1 MAKTTF
7 QGVVR
12 SYGGQNKESNVFAGT
27 VVLAA
32 KGILTGNTS
41 VYSAI
46 KNIDNKQNI
55 VLPAGA
61 QIVDVVHAATGA
73 ADKALNLGTT
83 STAGQANSTSIANAL
98 SANGIQS
105 ALVGS
110 DLGTFATT
118 PLTVNSTVYGAG
130 TGSSTTAST
139 TSVII
144 YYVISDNGKPGEVG
158 PGA

>member
-27 VVLAA
+27 VILSA

-41 VYSAI
+41 VYSVV
-46 KNIDNKQNI
+46 KNIDNNQNI

-73 ADKALNLGTT
+73 ASKALNLGTT
-83 STAGQANSTSIANAL
+83 STAGQANSTSIAFAL
-98 SANGIQS
+98 SADGVQS
-105 ALVGS
+105 ALAGN
-110 DLGTFATT
+110 DLGSFAKT
-118 PLTVNSTVYGAG
+118 PLTVNTTVYGAG
-130 TGSSTTAST
+130 TGTSTISST

-144 YYVISDNGKPGEVG
+144 NYIIVDNGQPGEVG
-158 PGA
+158 PA

>member
-27 VVLAA
+27 VILSA

-41 VYSAI
+41 VYSVV
-46 KNIDNKQNI
+46 KNIDNNQNI

-61 QIVDVVHAATGA
+61 QIVDVIHAATGA
-73 ADKALNLGTT
+73 ASKALNLGTT
-83 STAGQANSTSIANAL
+83 STAGQANSTSIAFAL
-98 SANGIQS
+98 SADGVQS
-105 ALVGS
+105 ALVGN
-110 DLGTFATT
+110 DLGSFAKT
-118 PLTVNSTVYGAG
+118 PLTVNTTVYGAG
-130 TGSSTTAST
+130 TGTSTISST

-144 YYVISDNGKPGEVG
+144 NYIIVDNGQPGDVG
-158 PGA
+158 PA

>member
-46 KNIDNKQNI
+46 KNIDNNQNI

-73 ADKALNLGTT
+73 ANKTLNLGTT
-83 STAGQANSTSIANAL
+83 STAGQANSTSLASAL
-98 SANGIQS
+98 SANGVQS
-105 ALVGS
+105 ALDTNVI
-110 DLGTFATT
+110 GTAAIT
-118 PLTVNSTVYGAG
+118 PFTVNTTIFGAG
-130 TGSSTTAST
+130 VSGSTIAST

-144 YYVISDNGKPGEVG
+144 SYIIADNGQPGEVG
-158 PGA
+158 PA

>member
-32 KGILTGNTS
+32 KGILTGNVST
-41 VYSAI
+41 YSAV
-46 KNIDNKQNI
+46 KNIDNNQSI

-73 ADKALNLGTT
+73 AAKALNIGTT
-83 STAGQANSTSIANAL
+83 STAGQANSTSIASAL
-98 SANGIQS
+98 SADGVQS
-105 ALVGS
+105 ALAGN
-110 DLGTFATT
+110 DLGSFAKT

-130 TGSSTTAST
+130 VSGSTIAST

-144 YYVISDNGKPGEVG
+144 YYTISDNGQPGEVG
-158 PGA
+158 PA

>member
-41 VYSAI
+41 VYSAV
-46 KNIDNKQNI
+46 KNIDNNQNI

-61 QIVDVVHAATGA
+61 QIVDVIHAATGA
-73 ADKALNLGTT
+73 ASKALNLGTT
-83 STAGQANSTSIANAL
+83 STAGQANSTSIAFAL
-98 SANGIQS
+98 SADGVQS
-105 ALVGS
+105 ALAGN
-110 DLGTFATT
+110 DLGSFAKT

-130 TGSSTTAST
+130 TGTSTISST

-144 YYVISDNGKPGEVG
+144 NYIIVDNGQPGEVS
-158 PGA
+158 

>member
-12 SYGGQNKESNVFAGT
+12 SYGGQNKESNVFPGT

-32 KGILTGNTS
+32 KGVLTGNTS
-41 VYSAI
+41 VFSAVVG
-46 KNIDNKQNI
+46 IDGGAI

-61 QIVDVVHAATGA
+61 QIVDVIHAATGA

-83 STAGQANSTSIANAL
+83 STAAQAASTSIASAL
-98 SANGIQS
+98 SADGVQS
-105 ALVGS
+105 ALAGN
-110 DLGTFATT
+110 DLGSFAKT
-118 PLTVNSTVYGAG
+118 PLTANSTVFGAG
-130 TGSSTTAST
+130 AGSSSIAST

-144 YYVISDNGKPGEVG
+144 HYIISDNGKPGEVG
-158 PGA
+158 PA

>member
-27 VVLAA
+27 VILSA

-41 VYSAI
+41 VYSVV
-46 KNIDNKQNI
+46 KNIDNNQSI

-61 QIVDVVHAATGA
+61 QIVDVIHAATGA
-73 ADKALNLGTT
+73 ASKALNLGTT
-83 STAGQANSTSIANAL
+83 STAGQANSTSIAFAL
-98 SANGIQS
+98 SADGVQS
-105 ALVGS
+105 ALAGN
-110 DLGTFATT
+110 DLGSFAKT
-118 PLTVNSTVYGAG
+118 PLTVNTTVYGAG
-130 TGSSTTAST
+130 TGTSTISST

-144 YYVISDNGKPGEVG
+144 NYIIVDNGQPGEVG
-158 PGA
+158 PA

>member
-12 SYGGQNKESNVFAGT
+12 SYGGQNRESDVFPGT

-41 VYSAI
+41 VYSAV
-46 KNIDNKQNI
+46 KNIDNNQSI

-73 ADKALNLGTT
+73 ASKALNLGTT
-83 STAGQANSTSIANAL
+83 STAGQANSTSIASAL
-98 SANGIQS
+98 SADGVQS
-105 ALVGS
+105 ALAGN
-110 DLGTFATT
+110 DLGSFAKT
-118 PLTVNSTVYGAG
+118 PLTVNSTVFGAG
-130 TGSSTTAST
+130 TGTSTIAST

-144 YYVISDNGKPGEVG
+144 YYTISDNGQPGEVG
-158 PGA
+158 PA

>member
-27 VVLAA
+27 VILSA

-41 VYSAI
+41 VYSVV
-46 KNIDNKQNI
+46 KNIDNNQNI

-61 QIVDVVHAATGA
+61 QIVDVIHAATGA
-73 ADKALNLGTT
+73 ASKALNLGTT
-83 STAGQANSTSIANAL
+83 STAGQANSTSIAFAL
-98 SANGIQS
+98 SADGVQS
-105 ALVGS
+105 ALAGN
-110 DLGTFATT
+110 DLGSFAKT
-118 PLTVNSTVYGAG
+118 PLTVNTTVYGAG
-130 TGSSTTAST
+130 TGTSTISST

-144 YYVISDNGKPGEVG
+144 NYIIVDNGQPGEVG
-158 PGA
+158 PA

>member
-32 KGILTGNTS
+32 KGIVDGSTS
-41 VYSAI
+41 VYSAVTGI
-46 KNIDNKQNI
+46 NGGAI

-61 QIVDVVHAATGA
+61 QITDVVHAATGA
-73 ADKALNLGTT
+73 VDKALNIGTT
-83 STAGQANSTSIANAL
+83 STAAQAASTSIASAL
-98 SANGIQS
+98 SANGVQS
-105 ALVGS
+105 ALAGN

-118 PLTVNSTVYGAG
+118 PLTVNSTVFGAG

>member
-12 SYGGQNKESNVFAGT
+12 SYGGQNKESNVFPGT

-32 KGILTGNTS
+32 KGIIDASTS
-41 VYSAI
+41 VFSAVTGI
-46 KNIDNKQNI
+46 NGGAI

-61 QIVDVVHAATGA
+61 QITDVVHAATGA

-83 STAGQANSTSIANAL
+83 STAAQAASTSIASAL
-98 SANGIQS
+98 SANGVQS
-105 ALVGS
+105 ALAGN
-110 DLGTFATT
+110 DLGSFARS
-118 PLTVNSTVYGAG
+118 PLTVNSTVFGAG
-130 TGSSTTAST
+130 VASSTLAST
-139 TSVII
+139 SSVII

-158 PGA
+158 PA

>member
-27 VVLAA
+27 VILSA

-41 VYSAI
+41 VYSAV
-46 KNIDNKQNI
+46 KNIDNNQSI

-73 ADKALNLGTT
+73 ASKALNLGTT
-83 STAGQANSTSIANAL
+83 STAGQANSTSIAFAL
-98 SANGIQS
+98 SADGVQS
-105 ALVGS
+105 ALAGN
-110 DLGTFATT
+110 DLGSFAKT

-130 TGSSTTAST
+130 TGTSTISST

-144 YYVISDNGKPGEVG
+144 NYIIVDNGQPGEVG
-158 PGA
+158 PA

>member
-27 VVLAA
+27 VVIAA

-41 VYSAI
+41 VYSAV
-46 KNIDNKQNI
+46 KNIDNNKDI

-73 ADKALNLGTT
+73 ASKNLNLGTT
-83 STAGQANSTSIANAL
+83 STAGQANSTSIASAL
-98 SANGIQS
+98 SADGVQS
-105 ALVGS
+105 ALAGN
-110 DLGTFATT
+110 DLGSFAKT
-118 PLTVNSTVYGAG
+118 PLTANSDRKSTRLN
-130 TGSSTTAST
+130 SSHIPLSRMPSSA
-139 TSVII
+139 
-144 YYVISDNGKPGEVG
+144 
-158 PGA
+158 

>member
-12 SYGGQNKESNVFAGT
+12 SYGGQNKESNVFPGT

-32 KGILTGNTS
+32 KGIIDSSTS
-41 VYSAI
+41 VYSAVTGI
-46 KNIDNKQNI
+46 NGGAI

-61 QIVDVVHAATGA
+61 QITDVVHAATGE

-83 STAGQANSTSIANAL
+83 STAAQAASTSIASAL
-98 SANGIQS
+98 SANGVQS
-105 ALVGS
+105 ALVGN

-118 PLTVNSTVYGAG
+118 PLTVNSTVFGAG

>member
-27 VVLAA
+27 VILSA

-41 VYSAI
+41 VYSAV
-46 KNIDNKQNI
+46 KNIDNNQNI

-61 QIVDVVHAATGA
+61 QIVDVIHAATGA
-73 ADKALNLGTT
+73 ASKALNLGTT
-83 STAGQANSTSIANAL
+83 STAGQANSTSIAFAL
-98 SANGIQS
+98 SADGVQS
-105 ALVGS
+105 SLACN
-110 DLGTFATT
+110 DLGSFAKT

-130 TGSSTTAST
+130 TGTSTISST

-144 YYVISDNGKPGEVG
+144 NYIIVDNGQPGEVS
-158 PGA
+158 

>member
-27 VVLAA
+27 VILSA

-41 VYSAI
+41 VYSVV
-46 KNIDNKQNI
+46 KNIDNNQNI

-61 QIVDVVHAATGA
+61 QIVDVIHAATGA
-73 ADKALNLGTT
+73 VSKALNLGTT
-83 STAGQANSTSIANAL
+83 STAGQANSTSIAFAL
-98 SANGIQS
+98 SADGVQS
-105 ALVGS
+105 ALAGN
-110 DLGTFATT
+110 DLGSFAKT
-118 PLTVNSTVYGAG
+118 PLTVNTTVYGAG
-130 TGSSTTAST
+130 TGTSTISST

-144 YYVISDNGKPGEVG
+144 NYIIVDNGQPGEVG
-158 PGA
+158 PA

>member
-41 VYSAI
+41 VYSAV
-46 KNIDNKQNI
+46 KNIDNNQSI

-73 ADKALNLGTT
+73 ASKALNLGTT
-83 STAGQANSTSIANAL
+83 STAGQANSTSIAFAL
-98 SANGIQS
+98 SADGVQS
-105 ALVGS
+105 ALAGN
-110 DLGTFATT
+110 DLGSFAKT

-130 TGSSTTAST
+130 TGTSTISST

-144 YYVISDNGKPGEVG
+144 NYIIVDNGQPGEVG
-158 PGA
+158 PA

>member
-32 KGILTGNTS
+32 KGILTGS
-41 VYSAI
+41 VSTYAAV
-46 KNIDNKQNI
+46 KNIDNNQSI

-73 ADKALNLGTT
+73 AAKALNIGTT
-83 STAGQANSTSIANAL
+83 STAGQANSTSIASAL
-98 SANGIQS
+98 SADGVQS
-105 ALVGS
+105 ALAGN
-110 DLGTFATT
+110 DLGSFAKT

-130 TGSSTTAST
+130 VSGSTIAST

-144 YYVISDNGKPGEVG
+144 YYTISDNGQPGEVG
-158 PGA
+158 PA

>member
-12 SYGGQNKESNVFAGT
+12 SYGGQNKESNVFPGT

-32 KGILTGNTS
+32 KGVLTGNTS
-41 VYSAI
+41 VFSAVVG
-46 KNIDNKQNI
+46 IDGGAI

-61 QIVDVVHAATGA
+61 QIVDVIHAATGA

-83 STAGQANSTSIANAL
+83 STAAQAASTSIASAL
-98 SANGIQS
+98 SADGVQS
-105 ALVGS
+105 ALAGN

-118 PLTVNSTVYGAG
+118 PLTANSTVFGAG
-130 TGSSTTAST
+130 TGSSTIAST

-144 YYVISDNGKPGEVG
+144 HYIISDNGKPGEVG
-158 PGA
+158 PA